1 MHARLLLPGGWRVG
15 FCYAASSVRMV
26 CIGRCFWPACVRAM
40 LVALFVDLCDVPV
53 TCHTVKKKFWK
64 VIQASEKFEL

>member
-1 MHARLLLPGGWRVG
+1 
-15 FCYAASSVRMV
+15 MV

>member
-1 MHARLLLPGGWRVG
+1 
-15 FCYAASSVRMV
+15 
-26 CIGRCFWPACVRAM
+26 
-40 LVALFVDLCDVPV
+40 VPV